1 LISTFQIGSIMRTL
15 TLLAILGAAALSAP
29 AFAAP
34 GAVTPDASGNAMVA
48 VQTVAGQR
56 HAVRAGDVDDVV
68 GSYHLSDGQT
78 LRVSYA
84 QRGLFAEIGSTRTE
98 LIPAGQRTFVSGN
111 ADMKLEFAQLP
122 FADNVAITR
131 RR

>member
-1 LISTFQIGSIMRTL
+1 LISTFQIGSIIRTL

-34 GAVTPDASGNAMVA
+34 GAVTPDASASAMVA
-48 VQTVAGQR
+48 VQTVPGQR
-56 HAVRAGDVDDVV
+56 HALRAGDVDDVV

-84 QRGLFAEIGSTRTE
+84 QRRLFAEIGSSRTE
-98 LIPAGQRTFVSGN
+98 LTAAGQRTFVSGN
-111 ADMKLEFAQLP
+111 EDMKLEFAQLP

-131 RR
+131 K